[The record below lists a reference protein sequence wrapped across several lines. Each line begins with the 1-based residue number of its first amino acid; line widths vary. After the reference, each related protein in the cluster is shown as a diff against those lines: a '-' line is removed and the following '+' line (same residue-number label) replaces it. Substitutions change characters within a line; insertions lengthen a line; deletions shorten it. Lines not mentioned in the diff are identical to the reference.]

1 MLLIQNKNTL
11 KKNIKSKEVLLI
23 NLNTNQVL
31 YAKEAE
37 KRAYPDSLTKLM
49 TVTVALENIPNLQ
62 NKVTVPNSI
71 FDYIQQTNASI
82 VGFKPNEKVR
92 VEDRLYGVMLHSGAD
107 APLAIAK
114 YVVGDEK
121 NFVHLMNEKLK
132 ELDMNQT
139 HFENVEG
146 LHHGNHYLTAYDLMK
161 LLQYG
166 MKNITFKEIFSA
178 KQYGVQKRIYV
189 LKSFHSQAHC
199 LIK

>member
-1 MLLIQNKNTL
+1 M
-11 KKNIKSKEVLLI
+11 
-23 NLNTNQVL
+23 
-31 YAKEAE
+31 
-37 KRAYPDSLTKLM
+37 
-49 TVTVALENIPNLQ
+49 
-62 NKVTVPNSI
+62 
-71 FDYIQQTNASI
+71 
-82 VGFKPNEKVR
+82 R

-107 APLAIAK
+107 ASLAIAK

-139 HFENVEG
+139 HFESVEG

-189 LKSFHSQAHC
+189 LKDFHSQAHC

>member
-11 KKNIKSKEVLLI
+11 KKNIKSKEALLI

-49 TVTVALENIPNLQ
+49 TVTVALENIPNLK

-121 NFVHLMNEKLK
+121 NFVHLM
-132 ELDMNQT
+132 
-139 HFENVEG
+139 
-146 LHHGNHYLTAYDLMK
+146 K

-166 MKNITFKEIFSA
+166 MKNPTFKEIFSA

-189 LKSFHSQAHC
+189 LKGFHSQAHC